1 MTTEEE
7 VIIRERL
14 VHIDQMLA
22 DNDRK
27 RQKIKLAPWLAAFA
41 GMTAGAAVFALGAA
55 VGAAF
60 VRVCL

>member
-14 VHIDQMLA
+14 VRIDQMLA

-27 RQKIKLAPWLAAFA
+27 RQEIKFAPWLAAFA
-41 GMTAGAAVFALGAA
+41 GMTAGAAVSLGAA

-60 VRVCL
+60 VRVVCL